1 MVDQQGDHRVRQD
14 SVPPPPPPPPAAP
27 ADSEEP
33 AKHHS
38 FWRELPVLIVV
49 AFVVALLIKT
59 FLLQAFYIPSASMEP
74 TLVEGDRVLVE
85 KVSYRFGGPERGDVV
100 VFEKDMVTGALP
112 VDAQEEERSFVEGI
126 VDSIRGLFGFPTGTE
141 QDFIKR
147 VIAVAGD
154 KVEGRDGRVY
164 VNDEPVDE
172 PYLTEG
178 QQTSPFAPAEIPEGK
193 IFVMGDNRNNSDDS
207 RNFGPV
213 DADTVVGHAFLLIW
227 PPNDFDTL

>member
-14 SVPPPPPPPPAAP
+14 SVAPPPPPPSSTETEETEAP
-27 ADSEEP
+27 
-33 AKHHS
+33 KHHS

-100 VFEKDMVTGALP
+100 VFEKDLISSAAP
-112 VDAQEEERSFVEGI
+112 IEEEETSVWDGI

-154 KVEGRDGRVY
+154 KVEGREGRVY
-164 VNDEPVDE
+164 VNDEPIEE
-172 PYLTEG
+172 PYLTED
-178 QQTSPFAPAEIPEGK
+178 QQTSPFGPVEIPAGQ

-213 DADTVVGHAFLLIW
+213 EADRVVGHAFLLIW
-227 PPNDFDTL
+227 PPEDFDTL

>member
-14 SVPPPPPPPPAAP
+14 SVPPPPPPPTAP
-27 ADSEEP
+27 AEEAESE
-33 AKHHS
+33 KQHS

-85 KVSYRFGGPERGDVV
+85 KISYRFGGPERGDVV
-100 VFEKDMVTGALP
+100 VFEKDLAPMPIQA
-112 VDAQEEERSFVEGI
+112 EEEPEPSFVDGI
-126 VDSIRGLFGFPTGTE
+126 VDSVRGLFGFPTGTA

-164 VNDEPVDE
+164 VNDEPIEE
-172 PYLTEG
+172 PYLAEG
-178 QQTSPFAPAEIPEGK
+178 QQTSPFPAIEVPAGE

-213 DADTVVGHAFLLIW
+213 DADQVVGHGFLLIW
-227 PPNDFDTL
+227 PPEDFDTL